1 MFSEYQFL
9 LLLLL
14 FRYRWKRVKPG
25 HKQHVLCLCFLI
37 SELVSDPRVKGVSLL
52 SMRVIAVLLEGS
64 HVKGKEHGLWIQ
76 LNLGSKLGSVV
87 SPGGAVAK
95 TVSSQCWGPGFDPW
109 LGNWIPHTTAKTL
122 CSQINKNELKKK
134 YIYIK
139 LRIVRQGVQQVGK
152 KYSIVGNNFF
162 LFSFNVHCNTL
173 KRDSQDGVFTSLS
186 LHFI

>member
-1 MFSEYQFL
+1 M
-9 LLLLL
+9 
-14 FRYRWKRVKPG
+14 
-25 HKQHVLCLCFLI
+25 
-37 SELVSDPRVKGVSLL
+37 
-52 SMRVIAVLLEGS
+52 
-64 HVKGKEHGLWIQ
+64 
-76 LNLGSKLGSVV
+76 
-87 SPGGAVAK
+87 AK
-95 TVSSQCWGPGFDPW
+95 TLISQCWGPGFDPW

-122 CSQINKNELKKK
+122 CSQINKNELKK

-139 LRIVRQGVQQVGK
+139 LRIVRHGK